1 MRASPRTAVA
11 LVLLAGGTLV
21 ATPAHASA
29 RAACPVRATI
39 YGTTGNDT
47 ITGTPGD
54 DIICAGAGND
64 TVKGNGGTDRIYG
77 GPGDDRITTGP
88 GNDMVNAGS
97 GADTVVTA
105 AGNDLIFG
113 DNPATSLR
121 DRTDPGA
128 DGPDLIL
135 GGLGSDSVDGGG
147 GNDLIYTGGVG
158 GPNAATGTNIAHG
171 GPGNDVILSDWRYPG
186 GFEYFYGD
194 DGSDLLWPNPLRLNP
209 LGNVAV
215 GGKGNDLIVLVNLA
229 MDGAHMGDLST
240 SVKIPLGKLCSVDVP
255 LPVKPEPG
263 DTGRLS
269 CALPVKVKVPGLIKG
284 ISLSASVDAHGKIS
298 GKVSVRPS
306 AVVAAVQG
314 LRTMAK
320 GNFPAEYCLCD
331 PKLPGWAA
339 VLGDTVYG

>member
-1 MRASPRTAVA
+1 MRTSPRAAVA
-11 LVLLAGGTLV
+11 LVLLAGSVLI
-21 ATPAHASA
+21 ATEAGAA
-29 RAACPVRATI
+29 TRAACPVGATV
-39 YGTTGNDT
+39 YGTTGNDV

-54 DIICAGAGND
+54 DVICAGAGND
-64 TVKGNGGTDRIYG
+64 TVQGNGGTDRIYG
-77 GPGDDRITTGP
+77 GPGNDRITTGA

-121 DRTDPGA
+121 DRTDNGA
-128 DGPDLIL
+128 DGPDLLL

-158 GPNAATGTNIAHG
+158 GPNPAVGNNIAHG

-215 GGKGNDLIVLVNLA
+215 GGRGNDLIVLMNLA

-240 SVKIPLGKLCSVDVP
+240 SIKIPVGKLCSVDVP
-255 LPVKPEPG
+255 LPVEPEPG
-263 DTGRLS
+263 DTGKLS
-269 CALPVKVKVPGLIKG
+269 CSLPVKVKVPGLLKG
-284 ISLSASVDAHGKIS
+284 ISLDASVDAHGKIS
-298 GKVSVRPS
+298 GKVSVQPS
-306 AVVAAVQG
+306 SVVAAVQG
-314 LRTMAK
+314 LQAMAK

-339 VLGDTVYG
+339 VLGDTVYS